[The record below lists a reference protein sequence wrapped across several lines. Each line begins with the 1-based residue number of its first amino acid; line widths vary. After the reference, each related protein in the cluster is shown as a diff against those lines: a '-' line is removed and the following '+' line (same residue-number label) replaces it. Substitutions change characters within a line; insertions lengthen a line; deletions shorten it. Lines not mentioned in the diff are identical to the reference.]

1 MSLDPLASADHPN
14 ETWCIDFNGNFV
26 LGDKTRCY
34 PLTLT
39 DQHTRYLLL
48 CEAMNEPRFEPVQKY
63 LTRAFRE
70 FGMPARI
77 RSDNGPPF
85 ASLGWGGLSRLS
97 IWWLQLGIVPER
109 IEPGKPQQNGRH
121 ERMHKTLKQETANP
135 PHPTLS
141 DQQRAFDRFRRDYN
155 DDRPHE
161 ALGMTPP
168 AAHYEPSLRPMP
180 DRPRAP
186 QYGDPFVVRQVDDHG
201 RLNWEGAK
209 VLLTRLLAE
218 QPVGLKPLDNDEW
231 ELFYGPLLIGYM
243 LMRDGKPRVEPI

>member
-1 MSLDPLASADHPN
+1 MSLDPLAKADHPN
-14 ETWCIDFNGNFV
+14 ETWCIDFKGNFV

-39 DQHTRYLLL
+39 DQHTRYLLH
-48 CEAMNEPRFEPVQKY
+48 CEAMNEPRFEPVQQH

-121 ERMHKTLKQETANP
+121 ERMHRTLKLHTASP
-135 PHPTLS
+135 PQSSPRA
-141 DQQRAFDRFRRDYN
+141 QQIAFDKFLIEYN
-155 DDRPHE
+155 HERPHE
-161 ALGMTPP
+161 ALDMRIPAMLYAPSATRMGPETSPP
-168 AAHYEPSLRPMP
+168 
-180 DRPRAP
+180 PR
-186 QYGDPFVVRQVDDHG
+186 F
-201 RLNWEGAK
+201 
-209 VLLTRLLAE
+209 
-218 QPVGLKPLDNDEW
+218 
-231 ELFYGPLLIGYM
+231 
-243 LMRDGKPRVEPI
+243 